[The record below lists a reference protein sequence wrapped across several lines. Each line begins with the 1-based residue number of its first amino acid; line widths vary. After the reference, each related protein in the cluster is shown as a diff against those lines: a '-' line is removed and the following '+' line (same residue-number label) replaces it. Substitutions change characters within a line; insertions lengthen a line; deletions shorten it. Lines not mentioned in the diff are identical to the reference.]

1 MNYHF
6 FIFIRRKGKAM
17 STLIT
22 LFIFLV
28 IGYVIV
34 SIVSRKQRELAEKES
49 RQRDQFIQ
57 ESQLILKE
65 QLPSSPHKNPSTTR
79 PPSVTQEHIKQVI
92 NYFLEHGYKV
102 GDIEHFE
109 GIDMIGIK
117 EKELLLV
124 RCESSLK
131 EIRQQDLKE
140 FIADCTVYLDKNPM
154 FHNRTVHRVYA
165 TTSPMSV
172 EALDYARLHTSSIRI
187 LENLA

>member
-1 MNYHF
+1 MT
-6 FIFIRRKGKAM
+6 
-17 STLIT
+17 TLIT
-22 LFIFLV
+22 LLIFLG
-28 IGYVIV
+28 IGYYIV
-34 SIVSRKQRELAEKES
+34 TIILRKQRELAKKES
-49 RQRDQFIQ
+49 RQRDQFIK
-57 ESQLILKE
+57 ESQSILKE
-65 QLPSSPHKNPSTTR
+65 PLPSSQHKNPSTTP
-79 PPSVTQEHIKQVI
+79 PPSITQEHIKRVI
-92 NYFLEHGYKV
+92 NYFLAQGYKV

-131 EIRQQDLKE
+131 EISRQDLKE

-154 FHNRTVHRVYA
+154 LNNRTVHRVYA

-172 EALDYARLHTSSIRI
+172 EALDYARSHTSSIHI